1 MASRASLARVADR
14 IFRRNYL
21 FPPHEGRSGMNFLTR
36 PMQGPELRNWY
47 PNFKDPCILDDTG
60 IYKAKED
67 EYWVQKYLIRDSRG
81 ITKPPK
87 GTGWKAFKRTTRGGK
102 GRKKK

>member
-1 MASRASLARVADR
+1 MGPADR
-14 IFRRNYL
+14 HGSLDSVSASTLPLTTGFFR
-21 FPPHEGRSGMNFLTR
+21 
-36 PMQGPELRNWY
+36 Y